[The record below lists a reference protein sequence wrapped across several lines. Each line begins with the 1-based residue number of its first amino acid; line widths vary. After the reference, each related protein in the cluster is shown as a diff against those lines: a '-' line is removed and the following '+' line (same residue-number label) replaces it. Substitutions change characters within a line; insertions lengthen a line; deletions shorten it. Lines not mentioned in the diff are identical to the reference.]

1 MGAKEYFLRR
11 LGVTITIILA
21 VIVINFFL
29 FRIMPANPVDIL
41 LSPEMGEEKMPLEI
55 REALEE
61 SLGLNKPLWAQFLD
75 YVQDIATLDF
85 GYSFRAPQPVLQLIA
100 RRLPNTLVL
109 MLTGNLLSILLSVS
123 LGVLAAWKHGTKTDV
138 ISIFLALT
146 FTSMPMFWVGGI
158 ILLVFSVKLDMFPL
172 FGTVT
177 IGKVHPNTFSFL
189 ADYLHHL
196 FLPTVTMALVGF
208 GGLFLIMR
216 NSMLDVFSEDYILTA
231 KAIGLKDRVIIFKN
245 ALSNALLPLITIIA
259 IRLGFMI
266 SGSLLTETV
275 FSWPGLGL
283 TIFQAI
289 QARDY
294 PVLQASFLIITILV
308 VLSNFIA
315 EIIYGFADPRV
326 RSIVKAS

>member
-11 LGVTITIILA
+11 LGVTITIIFA
-21 VIVINFFL
+21 VIVINFYL
-29 FRIMPANPVDIL
+29 FRIMPANPVDIM
-41 LSPEMGEEKMPLEI
+41 LSPEMGEEQMPIDI

-61 SLGLNKPLWAQFLD
+61 SLGLDKPLWIQFLN
-75 YVQDIATLDF
+75 YLRDILTLNF
-85 GYSFRAPQPVLQLIA
+85 GYSFRSPQPVLQLIA

-109 MLTGNLLSILLSVS
+109 MLTGNILSILLSIS
-123 LGVLAAWKHGTKTDV
+123 LGVLAAWKRGTRTDV
-138 ISIFLALT
+138 AAIFLALT

-158 ILLVFSVKLDMFPL
+158 ILLVFAVKLDLFPL

-177 IGKVHPNTFSFL
+177 IAKIHPNMFSYM
-189 ADYLHHL
+189 ADYLRHL
-196 FLPTVTMALVGF
+196 FLPTITMALVGF

-231 KAIGLKDRVIIFKN
+231 KAIGLRDRVIIFKN
-245 ALSNALLPLITIIA
+245 ALSNAMLPLITIIA

-283 TIFQAI
+283 TIYQAI

-294 PVLQASFLIITILV
+294 PVMQAAFLIITVLV
-308 VLSNFIA
+308 VLSNFVA
-315 EIIYGFADPRV
+315 EIIYGIVDPRV
-326 RSIVKAS
+326 RSVVTAG